1 MPNKKVSILL
11 STYNGEKYLKAQLKS
26 LTEQKYDNLEIII
39 RDDGSTDSTR
49 EILRDFS
56 KNYINL
62 ILYFEENIGVK
73 RSFFRLMEL
82 AKGRSDYYA
91 FCDQDDVWDPDKI
104 LKAVESLES
113 LESEVR
119 LYCSALN
126 LVDEDL
132 NFIKKTKNL
141 KADKRNAM
149 IQNIVTGCTSII
161 SNKLLEI
168 SLTNLPEETKIEMHD
183 SWLYLI
189 GVFFG
194 EVYFDSNSYI
204 LYRQHSSNEVGM
216 PSNRIQILKN
226 SYFGL
231 KNEYK
236 YKIHTKQLQEFY
248 KIYCKTLNNSDK
260 KLIETFLYNKTS
272 MMRRFK
278 ILKKTKVFKQSKIK
292 TLGFRIMFVLNL
304 V

>member
-113 LESEVR
+113 LESEVS

-204 LYRQHSSNEVGM
+204 LYRQHSNNEVGM

-236 YKIHTKQLQEFY
+236 HRIHTKQLQEFY

-292 TLGFRIMFVLNL
+292 TLGFKIMFVLNL